1 MEREKLSYPLEISTK
16 EALKEI
22 AKGVPALLKM
32 FYRLMR
38 DSRTPREVKWW
49 IGGTALYLILPI
61 NLKLRSI
68 KRFPLQLVN
77 YVDDVILIATMVQR
91 IFHDT
96 PEDLLNE
103 HWDYNMSLIDWKNL
117 LYKIKIDIKNLI

>member
-1 MEREKLSYPLEISTK
+1 MEREELSYPLEISTK

-22 AKGVPALLKM
+22 ARGIPPLLKM
-32 FYRLMR
+32 FYRLLR

-61 NLKLRSI
+61 NLKFKNL
-68 KRFPLQLVN
+68 KRFPLQIIN
-77 YVDDVILIATMVQR
+77 YVDDVILIATMIQR

-96 PEDLLNE
+96 PKELLNE
-103 HWDYNMSLIDWKNL
+103 HWDHDLSLVDWKNM
-117 LYKIKIDIKNLI
+117 LYKLKIDIKNII